1 MFGHLLCERADPQVI
16 AEYDARMARISQLID
31 AFVPDDYTRRKIR
44 CLAELKYRQALVK
57 PTLIP
62 SRLGKRLNTIFLT
75 QSGLDDP
82 YRERKRLFNR
92 RAFSFIQSEAC
103 KAMLYACPEI
113 PADCRGIPELRHVLD
128 MLELRRSMVLGTMSG
143 IWEGDGACPGQADL
157 EAVMQHFPAAFA
169 PFETMLDPRR
179 GSLKILYLPD
189 SAGGVLFDLLAVRS
203 LLRMGHRVILAFKDG
218 FYFDNPTIWDIE
230 RDPILDS
237 ALAGA
242 HFLSDQRVTKN
253 TLLQVMCDLLKSQQE
268 FSFSAEVTEEQV
280 YPNGQT
286 ISLTRIVEVAVKRPD
301 KLYARIVGDGRDR
314 VFVYDGKTVT
324 VADLDRDVYA
334 TVETPPTIDATLDM
348 LATKYGLAAPLS
360 DLLHSDPCA
369 VMLEDVRTGD
379 FVGRHLAAGKVTDHL
394 AFSQKEADWQIWVED
409 GPKPLPRKF
418 VLNDKEV
425 MGWPQFAATFT
436 AWNLN
441 PHLSAKL
448 FVFTPEPDA
457 RRIDCPPQGCEPV
470 EKK

>member
-1 MFGHLLCERADPQVI
+1 MRHIVWFLGLL
-16 AEYDARMARISQLID
+16 
-31 AFVPDDYTRRKIR
+31 
-44 CLAELKYRQALVK
+44 
-57 PTLIP
+57 
-62 SRLGKRLNTIFLT
+62 
-75 QSGLDDP
+75 
-82 YRERKRLFNR
+82 
-92 RAFSFIQSEAC
+92 
-103 KAMLYACPEI
+103 
-113 PADCRGIPELRHVLD
+113 
-128 MLELRRSMVLGTMSG
+128 
-143 IWEGDGACPGQADL
+143 
-157 EAVMQHFPAAFA
+157 
-169 PFETMLDPRR
+169 
-179 GSLKILYLPD
+179 
-189 SAGGVLFDLLAVRS
+189 VLFATPVVWAGTEGTGTGTAASSGDKTGNA
-203 LLRMGHRVILAFKDG
+203 AEKKK
-218 FYFDNPTIWDIE
+218 PDIAPE
-230 RDPILDS
+230 AAAPL
-237 ALAGA
+237 GA
-242 HFLSDQRVTKN
+242 
-253 TLLQVMCDLLKSQQE
+253 MCDLLKSQQE